1 MAPPDYAVTPYSSN
15 LAVPHIRRAAYIFN
29 GDAMPLTDIKV
40 KTAKPM
46 DKAYKLTD
54 GGGMYLLVKPNGSK
68 YWRLK
73 YRFVGKEKML
83 SIGVYPD
90 VSLADA
96 RQKRDE
102 ARKVLAAGGDPGEVK
117 KADKLAQKLS
127 TENTFEAIAREWHKQ
142 KADRW
147 SLRYRDE
154 IIDTFEKD
162 IFPYLGRRPIAEIK
176 PMELLETLRRLEK
189 RGALEKM
196 RKVRQRCG
204 EVFRYAIVT
213 GRAEYN
219 PAPDLATALATPKK
233 THFPFLTAEEL
244 PYFIRDLAGYT
255 GSVITKT
262 ATQIIMQTGVR
273 TQELRFARWEDID
286 FEKRLWE
293 IPPEVMKMK
302 RPHIVPLSEQVV
314 ELFQSLKP
322 ITGMYPLVFIGR
334 NDRTKPISKE
344 SVNQVI
350 ELLGYKGRLTGHG
363 FRHTMS
369 TILHEQGF
377 NSAWI
382 ETQLAHVDKNAIRG
396 TYNHAHYLEGRRE
409 MMQWYGDYIDNL
421 ELGGSVVHG
430 KFGGRA

>member
-1 MAPPDYAVTPYSSN
+1 
-15 LAVPHIRRAAYIFN
+15 
-29 GDAMPLTDIKV
+29 MPLTDIKV

-73 YRFVGKEKML
+73 YRFVSKEKML

-176 PMELLETLRRLEK
+176 PMELLETLRRLER

-233 THFPFLTAEEL
+233 THFPFLTVEEL
-244 PYFIRDLAGYT
+244 PYFIKDLAGYT
-255 GSVITKT
+255 GSIITKT

-322 ITGMYPLVFIGR
+322 LTGMYQLVFVGR

-344 SVNQVI
+344 SINQVI

-396 TYNHAHYLEGRRE
+396 TYNHAQYLDGRRE
-409 MMQWYGDYIDNL
+409 MMQWYADYID
-421 ELGGSVVHG
+421 ELISSSIGNSY
-430 KFGGRA
+430 

>member
-1 MAPPDYAVTPYSSN
+1 
-15 LAVPHIRRAAYIFN
+15 
-29 GDAMPLTDIKV
+29 MPLTDIKV
-40 KTAKPM
+40 KSAKPTE
-46 DKAYKLTD
+46 KAYKLTD

-102 ARKVLAAGGDPGEVK
+102 ARKALAAGGDPGEVK

-162 IFPYLGRRPIAEIK
+162 IFPHLGRRPIAEIK

-293 IPPEVMKMK
+293 IPAEVMKMK

-396 TYNHAHYLEGRRE
+396 TYNHAHYVEGRRE
-409 MMQWYGDYIDNL
+409 MMQWYGDYIESMSNSEMIL
-421 ELGGSVVHG
+421 RGSLS
-430 KFGGRA
+430 KIA

>member
-1 MAPPDYAVTPYSSN
+1 
-15 LAVPHIRRAAYIFN
+15 
-29 GDAMPLTDIKV
+29 MPLTDIKV

-127 TENTFEAIAREWHKQ
+127 TENTFEAIAREWHRQ

-244 PYFIRDLAGYT
+244 PYFIKDLAGYT

-273 TQELRFARWEDID
+273 TQELRFARWQDID

-430 KFGGRA
+430 RFGGRA

>member
-1 MAPPDYAVTPYSSN
+1 
-15 LAVPHIRRAAYIFN
+15 
-29 GDAMPLTDIKV
+29 MPLTDIKV
-40 KTAKPM
+40 KTAKPI

-96 RQKRDE
+96 RQKRDD
-102 ARKVLAAGGDPGEVK
+102 ARKILAAGGDPGEVK

-162 IFPYLGRRPIAEIK
+162 IFPHLGRRPIAEIK

-322 ITGMYPLVFIGR
+322 ITGMYSLVFIGR

-409 MMQWYGDYIDNL
+409 MMQWYGDYIESMSKGEVIL
-421 ELGGSVVHG
+421 RGSFS
-430 KFGGRA
+430 KSA

>member
-1 MAPPDYAVTPYSSN
+1 
-15 LAVPHIRRAAYIFN
+15 
-29 GDAMPLTDIKV
+29 MPLTDIKV

-233 THFPFLTAEEL
+233 IHFPFLTAEEL

-322 ITGMYPLVFIGR
+322 ITGMYPLVFVGR

-344 SVNQVI
+344 SINQVI

-409 MMQWYGDYIDNL
+409 MMQWYGDYIESMSKGEVIL
-421 ELGGSVVHG
+421 SGSFS
-430 KFGGRA
+430 KSA

>member
-1 MAPPDYAVTPYSSN
+1 
-15 LAVPHIRRAAYIFN
+15 
-29 GDAMPLTDIKV
+29 MPLTDIKV
-40 KTAKPM
+40 KSAKPT

-244 PYFIRDLAGYT
+244 PYFIKDLAGYT

-273 TQELRFARWEDID
+273 TQELRFARWQDID

-314 ELFQSLKP
+314 GLFQSLKP

-409 MMQWYGDYIDNL
+409 MMQWYGDYIESMSNGEMIL
-421 ELGGSVVHG
+421 RGSFS
-430 KFGGRA
+430 KSA

>member
-1 MAPPDYAVTPYSSN
+1 
-15 LAVPHIRRAAYIFN
+15 
-29 GDAMPLTDIKV
+29 MPLTDIKV
-40 KTAKPM
+40 KSAKPTE
-46 DKAYKLTD
+46 KAYKLTD

-127 TENTFEAIAREWHKQ
+127 TENTFEAIAREWHRQ

-162 IFPYLGRRPIAEIK
+162 IFPYLGRRPIADIK

-244 PYFIRDLAGYT
+244 PYFIKDLAGYT

-286 FEKRLWE
+286 FKKRLWE

>member
-1 MAPPDYAVTPYSSN
+1 
-15 LAVPHIRRAAYIFN
+15 
-29 GDAMPLTDIKV
+29 MPLTDIKV

-96 RQKRDE
+96 RQKRDD
-102 ARKVLAAGGDPGEVK
+102 ARKILAAGGDPGEVK

-162 IFPYLGRRPIAEIK
+162 IFPYLGRRPITEIK

-409 MMQWYGDYIDNL
+409 MMQWYGDYIDGLTIN
-421 ELGGSVVHG
+421 ESVITG
-430 KFGGRA
+430 KFHIKTKH